1 MSPKTQAA
9 CEVGLLYTVALGLA
23 LMWACSSAQPCA
35 RYGTLEAEYYAALER
50 ACGELTEAECLEQK
64 PGAVEGVDEK
74 FRPQFEEAEA
84 CQR

>member
-1 MSPKTQAA
+1 MIDSKMVAF
-9 CEVGLLYTVALGLA
+9 VALLIVAIAPA
-23 LMWACSSAQPCA
+23 LPLACSGAQPCA

-50 ACGELTEAECLEQK
+50 ACGELTEAECLKQK